1 MQDPQIVGSPRRRAG
16 FTSWLLAHRSVNL
29 WIVQGNALLRTL
41 LFLRCVE
48 TLDAEGIN
56 KGGVMELPQLFV
68 IAVGAALALGVPA
81 MLVRRLRG
89 RRLNGEYLQARYR
102 RDVRAMRAR
111 TIRVAGRRSDDVWSA
126 GAAPDSPHSN
136 SKGKKAVAYVAMAS
150 TGGCGGCGG
159 CGCGG

>member
-1 MQDPQIVGSPRRRAG
+1 
-16 FTSWLLAHRSVNL
+16 
-29 WIVQGNALLRTL
+29 
-41 LFLRCVE
+41 
-48 TLDAEGIN
+48 
-56 KGGVMELPQLFV
+56 MELPQLFV
-68 IAVGAALALGVPA
+68 VAVGVALALGVPA